1 MRNGK
6 QKYIHCIQVRVGRLG
21 LEVDVFTPLFTV
33 VMMMVP
39 QHHGVICLSVAS
51 GWIGDGQNVAILIK
65 ASSTP
70 LSLSLSPIRFLVSL
84 VSARVLTFRCR
95 VSSAMEITLDFRGVS
110 RAPRFRSL
118 D

>member
-6 QKYIHCIQVRVGRLG
+6 QKYIHCIRVRVGRLG

-39 QHHGVICLSVAS
+39 QHHGVICLGVAS
-51 GWIGDGQNVAILIK
+51 GWIDDGQNVAILIK
-65 ASSTP
+65 ASST
-70 LSLSLSPIRFLVSL
+70 SLSLSTIRFLVSL

-95 VSSAMEITLDFRGVS
+95 VSSAMEITLDFRAVS
-110 RAPRFRSL
+110 RAPRFRWL